1 VPAVS
6 FYDWLL
12 FLHIASAFALV
23 AALVVFWTIAVAG
36 RNVDRP
42 RESLRLFRIAKPA
55 NVLVVVGTLGTLVF
69 GIWLAID
76 SDAYQVWDGWV
87 LAAIVLWAISAGTG
101 QRGGQTYAEAQKLA
115 AELAGGGRGD
125 EPSAELSLRL
135 QDRRAMWLNIV
146 STAAVLAILVLMI
159 YKPGA

>member
-1 VPAVS
+1 ME

-12 FLHIASAFALV
+12 FVHVAFAFALV
-23 AALVVFWTIAVAG
+23 AALVVFWTVAVAG

-42 RESLRLFRIAKPA
+42 TESLRYFRIARPA
-55 NVLVVVGTLGTLVF
+55 NVLVMLGTVGTLVL

-76 SDAYQVWDGWV
+76 NDAFHVWDGWV
-87 LAAIVLWAISAGTG
+87 IAGIVLWAIAGGTG
-101 QRGGQTYAEAQKLA
+101 QRGAQTYAEAQKLA
-115 AELAGGGRGD
+115 ERLAGEGRAD
-125 EPSAELSLRL
+125 EPSVELRARL

-146 STAAVLAILVLMI
+146 SSAAVLAILVDMI

>member
-1 VPAVS
+1 MA

-12 FLHIASAFALV
+12 FLHVATAFALV
-23 AALVVFWTIAVAG
+23 AALVVFWIIAVAG
-36 RNVDRP
+36 RNTDRP
-42 RESLRLFRIAKPA
+42 SESLRLFTIARPA
-55 NVLVVVGTLGTLVF
+55 NILVIVGTMGTLIF

-76 SDAYQVWDGWV
+76 SDAYKVWDGWV
-87 LAAIVLWAISAGTG
+87 LLAIALWVVAAGTG

-115 AELAGGGRGD
+115 AQLAADGSGD
-125 EPSAELSLRL
+125 EPSAELRVRL

-146 STAAVLAILVLMI
+146 SSAAVLAILVVMI

>member
-1 VPAVS
+1 VA

-12 FLHIASAFALV
+12 FLHVATAFALV
-23 AALVVFWTIAVAG
+23 AALVVFWIIAVAG
-36 RNVDRP
+36 RNTDRP
-42 RESLRLFRIAKPA
+42 SESLRLFSIARPA
-55 NVLVVVGTLGTLVF
+55 NILVVVGTMGTLIF

-76 SDAYQVWDGWV
+76 SDAYKVWDGWV
-87 LAAIVLWAISAGTG
+87 LLAIALWVVAAGTG

-115 AELAGGGRGD
+115 AQLAADGRGD
-125 EPSAELSLRL
+125 EPSAELRVRL

-146 STAAVLAILVLMI
+146 SSAAVLAILIVMI